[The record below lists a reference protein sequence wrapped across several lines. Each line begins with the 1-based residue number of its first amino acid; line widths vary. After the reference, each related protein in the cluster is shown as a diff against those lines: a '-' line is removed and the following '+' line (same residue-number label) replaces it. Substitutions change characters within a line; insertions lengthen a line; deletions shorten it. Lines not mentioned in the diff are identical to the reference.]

1 MGSIANAANYLQK
14 VLEKDPKNKDAQN
27 DVSKYLFWKTFY
39 NNCRDSRMLI
49 FIVNKL
55 TVT

>member
-27 DVSKYLFWKTFY
+27 DVSTYLAIKCFLL
-39 NNCRDSRMLI
+39 NI
-49 FIVNKL
+49 H
-55 TVT
+55 